1 MNNKVNYTLIGI
13 LVIIGFG
20 LIIIFSYWL
29 LQPSQEQAIKKYYV
43 YFNESVLGLNLEAP
57 VKYRGI
63 DVGKVT
69 SIEINPKNSEQVQVV
84 VSVLKATPI
93 KTTTR
98 AKLTSQGITGL
109 SYINLTMGENGTELL
124 KKNGDQKYPV
134 IKTTPSFFERI
145 EQSFGS
151 VSTNLSKT
159 LSGTQELLNTENQKQ
174 IEIILN
180 RSAKFMDKLEKLLND
195 KTIEHFQ
202 SSMENIDKASSKINI
217 MLPRIEHFVNNSV
230 EWEDKIANNFNV
242 IMQSYMGIRSS
253 MDVFKASVA
262 SGDFDIKEITSD
274 IVPTLNNTLLELQ
287 RLIISLDSLMQ
298 QYEKSPGDIL
308 FKTQELN
315 KGPGEK

>member
-13 LVIIGFG
+13 LVIIGFA
-20 LIIIFSYWL
+20 LIVIFSYWL
-29 LQPSQEQAIKKYYV
+29 LQPSEEKSIKKYYI

-63 DVGKVT
+63 NVGKVT

-84 VSVLKATPI
+84 VSIIKSTPI

-109 SYINLTMGENGTELL
+109 SYINLLMGKNGTELL
-124 KKNGDQKYPV
+124 KNNGEEKYPV
-134 IKTTPSFFERI
+134 IKTTPSFFETI

-159 LSGTQELLNTENQKQ
+159 LSGTQELLNDENQKQ
-174 IEIILN
+174 IGIILN
-180 RSAKFMDKLEKLLND
+180 RSAKFMDKLEKMLND
-195 KTIEHFQ
+195 KTLEHFQ
-202 SSMENIDKASSKINI
+202 SSMKNIDDASQKINT
-217 MLPRIEHFVNNSV
+217 MMPKIENFIDNSV
-230 EWEDKIANNFNV
+230 AWENKLANNFKV
-242 IMQSYMGIRSS
+242 IMQSYMGIRES

-262 SGDFDIKEITSD
+262 NGDFNIKEITSD
-274 IVPTLNNTLLELQ
+274 VIPSLNSTLLELQ
-287 RLIISLDSLMQ
+287 ELIISLDSLME

-308 FKTQELN
+308 FKTQEIN

>member
-253 MDVFKASVA
+253 MDV
-262 SGDFDIKEITSD
+262 
-274 IVPTLNNTLLELQ
+274 
-287 RLIISLDSLMQ
+287 
-298 QYEKSPGDIL
+298 
-308 FKTQELN
+308 
-315 KGPGEK
+315 